1 MGRLEDKIKQ
11 YDCIAIDK
19 NSFIYLME
27 RNPIFFN
34 VVRELFSSIESGT
47 VYAVSSILLMTEVLT
62 KPLRERDKVLVNRY
76 MAFIGTFPNLELK
89 EVNNKIAFKAA
100 KLRAAYGLKTPDA
113 IFIATAIQ
121 EKAKLFVT
129 NDVRLQK
136 VEGVET
142 LLLND
147 YLD

>member
-11 YDCIAIDK
+11 YDCIAIDT

-89 EVNNKIAFKAA
+89 EVNNKIALKAA

-129 NDVRLQK
+129 NDV
-136 VEGVET
+136 
-142 LLLND
+142 
-147 YLD
+147 